1 MYYLIHFTL
10 GKNWRK
16 IIEFFKSNKL
26 RRKWEN
32 AYMYVLLSFS
42 FIENFIL
49 FWFFFT
55 SILYIICYIFPLW

>member
-10 GKNWRK
+10 GKNCIK

-26 RRKWEN
+26 RRKWGN

-42 FIENFIL
+42 FIEKFY
-49 FWFFFT
+49 FDWF
-55 SILYIICYIFPLW
+55 LWKEICDP